1 MIEIKAKLR
10 KWGNSFGIVVPQKA
24 IEFSDI
30 KEGEE
35 VTILMKKEREENVL
49 KETFG
54 ALSGWKLNTQKIKD
68 ELRREEF
75 ENEKRK
81 WKNLNITS

>member
-1 MIEIKAKLR
+1 MIEIKTRLR

-24 IEFSDI
+24 IKFSDI

-54 ALSGWKLNTQKIKD
+54 TFKFKKSTAKIMD
-68 ELRREEF
+68 EVDKEL
-75 ENEKRK
+75 
-81 WKNLNITS
+81 WNI